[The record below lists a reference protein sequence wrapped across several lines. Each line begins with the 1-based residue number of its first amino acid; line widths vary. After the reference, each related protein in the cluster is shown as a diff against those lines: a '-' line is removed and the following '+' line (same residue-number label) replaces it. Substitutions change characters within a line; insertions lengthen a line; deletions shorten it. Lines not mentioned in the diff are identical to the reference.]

1 MKTIAGWRIQVTP
14 QYAFSDLTSSIFMNV
29 DIADEARAVAF
40 ARNRPEAVP
49 GERVYAVRPLSA
61 EELRKPAVSG
71 L

>member
-29 DIADEARAVAF
+29 EIADEARAVAF
-40 ARNRPEAVP
+40 ARNRPEAIP
-49 GERVYAVRPLSA
+49 GERIYAVRPLTP
-61 EELRKPAVSG
+61 EDLRKPTVSG

>member
-14 QYAFSDLTSSIFMNV
+14 QYAYSDLTASIFMNV
-29 DIADEARAVAF
+29 EIADEARAVAF

-49 GERVYAVRPLSA
+49 GERVYVVRPLTA
-61 EELRKPAVSG
+61 EDLRKPTVSG